1 MDKSTFEVKYN
12 DSSTGLFKTNTSKD
26 IGSDDARELVTD
38 VKENI
43 PFTDDDSY
51 IWPFPGITTTTSTTA
66 FVGTLSPAI
75 TGYSNRMKVQIKM
88 HATSTGAA
96 TLNLNTVGAK
106 KIYLS
111 PTVQAGAGD
120 LIIDQT
126 YIMIYD
132 SALDSASGGFIIIG
146 ASGMTN
152 PMTTGGDIIYGGAS
166 GVPTRLANGS
176 SGQVLTSSGGT
187 SAPTWGALAGS
198 TYTPTISNVT
208 NTSALT
214 AYSHN
219 YMRIGSFVH
228 VSGVCDFTVTAA
240 VSTDVSLTLPV
251 ASNFANHY
259 DAHGTGFSDGKDQ
272 GCILYADAT
281 SNLVFIHFVAKGT
294 GAHTFRYEFTYR
306 II

>member
-1 MDKSTFEVKYN
+1 MADISKSTFDTTYVNAAGTFADNSTREISEGDMRQFADHIV
-12 DSSTGLFKTNTSKD
+12 DSALFYQ
-26 IGSDDARELVTD
+26 DDYTYYIKGTTASGTDTYTIPETIPAAYTAGERFLVT
-38 VKENI
+38 
-43 PFTDDDSY
+43 FTN
-51 IWPFPGITTTTSTTA
+51 A
-66 FVGTLSPAI
+66 
-75 TGYSNRMKVQIKM
+75 N
-88 HATSTGAA
+88 TGAA
-96 TLNLNTVGAK
+96 TLNRNSLGAK
-106 KIYLS
+106 DLLS
-111 PTVQAGAGD
+111 QSGAALTSGQIAAGSTHLVRYNGTNYRI
-120 LIIDQT
+120 LT
-126 YIMIYD
+126 
-132 SALDSASGGFIIIG
+132 LDI
-146 ASGMTN
+146 SGMIN

-166 GVPTRLANGS
+166 GAPTRLANGN
-176 SGQVLTSSGGT
+176 SGEVLTSSGGT
-187 SAPTWGALAGS
+187 GAPTWGALAGS